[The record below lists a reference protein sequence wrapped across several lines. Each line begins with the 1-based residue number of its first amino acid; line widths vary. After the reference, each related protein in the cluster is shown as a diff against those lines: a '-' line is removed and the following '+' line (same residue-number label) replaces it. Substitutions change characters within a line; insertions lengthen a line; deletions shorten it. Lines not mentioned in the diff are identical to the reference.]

1 MGSKKAVKVGYR
13 YLFGIHMGV
22 GKAIDELV
30 AIEVGGKR
38 AWTGSVTSNQR
49 ISINAPELF
58 GGDDGEGGIRG
69 SLDVMMGA
77 ADQPVNASLAAMLG
91 GLVPAFRGVCTLFY
105 DGLVTSMNPYPK
117 AWKMRVRRALTGWDG
132 GVWYPE
138 RCVINMA
145 SGAIKAMN
153 PAHII
158 YECLTNRD
166 WGGAM
171 DRSRLNDA
179 SFRAAADVLHA
190 EGFGL
195 CLRWVRQD
203 SLSTFVSHVLDHIG
217 GNLFVSRQ
225 TGEFELTL
233 VRDDYDP
240 ESLPLF
246 DEDSG
251 LLSITEDDNSATAGA
266 ANEVIIKW
274 RNPIDNSNRQKRER
288 SLAAIQAAGQQLSVT
303 IEYPGIPTA
312 ELAGRVAVRD
322 LRARS
327 IGLKRFKV
335 QLDRRGRNIK
345 PGAPFR
351 IRSLSRGIE
360 VMVVRAGRFEDGT
373 LADGKITIT
382 AVQDVF
388 GLPATSMTPP
398 QPGGW
403 VPPDTAPAPVAI
415 RRLTEVTWRD
425 LVQTIDAANLN
436 LVDQT
441 TAFIAALAIKP
452 TALSLGFAVESRVS
466 TGAYVRVGQGDF
478 CPTGLLVAGIS
489 SAAGPTIIQLSA
501 TGNLDLVEVGSA
513 ALIDNEIVRVDAI
526 DLETLSVTIAR
537 GCVDTV
543 PAAHSAGTRVWFF
556 EDYVG
561 EDPTE
566 YSSGVSVQ
574 VRLRTVTSSGTLA
587 PELAGTDTLAL
598 VGRQALPYPPGNFRI
613 GGDVNPAGVVGD
625 VVASWAHRDR
635 LLQADQLIDTQA
647 SNIGPEAGTTYT
659 FRLLRADTQAVLASQ
674 AAIGGTTATLATT
687 HVGPVIAELWSVRGG
702 LASLQRHRWHFSYL
716 PVAMAILGDVPQ
728 LSESV
733 PFSSTLTVTAGQAPI
748 VWGLG
753 SGTLPPGV
761 ELSSGGVLQGTP
773 EAVGTYSITVVA
785 TDAQSFTASRAYALV
800 VGDAPAVPSEYT
812 DVVVSLSPFGYW
824 RLGESSGTVALD
836 SSGNSRNGVYAGTR
850 LARPSL
856 IPSDPS
862 DGAMGC
868 NGSGYVNVALA
879 SPLAV
884 SGKTVLMSIKMD
896 SFAAFSYL
904 CHFGSYG
911 QSGARGLAVYINTN
925 GTLSLEWVEGS
936 FRYIH
941 FTEFAAVL
949 GVAYRLTLR
958 FESSQSVS
966 LFVNGV
972 LVATKTTTLN
982 MAAEPGTSIRIG
994 AGSGS
999 AAAAVAVLRG
1009 DIDEFAVIPSA
1020 LSDAEILY
1028 IEDAAV

>member
-30 AIEVGGKR
+30 AIDVGGKR

-58 GGDDGEGGIRG
+58 GGDDGEGGISG
-69 SLDVMMGA
+69 TLDVMMGA
-77 ADQPVNASLAAMLG
+77 PDQPVNASLAAMLG

-117 AWKMRVRRALTGWDG
+117 AWKMRVRRALKGWDG
-132 GVWYPE
+132 AVWYPE
-138 RCVINMA
+138 RCVIEMA
-145 SGAIKAMN
+145 GGVIKAMN

-251 LLSITEDDNSATAGA
+251 LLAITEDDNSATAGA

-274 RNPIDNSNRQKRER
+274 RNPIDNSSRQKRER

-403 VPPDTAPAPVAI
+403 VPPNTAPAPVAI

-425 LVQTIDAANLN
+425 LVQTMDAANLN

-452 TALSLGFAVESRVS
+452 TSLSLGFAVESRVGS
-466 TGAYVRVGQGDF
+466 AAYVRVGPGDF

-489 SAAGPTIIQLSA
+489 STATSIQLSA
-501 TGNLDLVEVGSA
+501 PDNLDLVEVGSA

-526 DLETLSVTIAR
+526 NLDTLSVTIAR

-543 PAAHSAGTRVWFF
+543 PAAHSGGARVWFF
-556 EDYVG
+556 EGYVG

-566 YSSGVSVQ
+566 YSSGVNVQ

-587 PELAGTDTLAL
+587 PELATVDSLAL
-598 VGRQALPYPPGNFRI
+598 VARQARPYPPGRLLI
-613 GGDVNPAGVVGD
+613 GGFSYPDSVEGD
-625 VVASWAHRDR
+625 VLVDWAHRDR
-635 LLQADQLIDTQA
+635 LIQGDQLIDTSLA
-647 SNIGPEAGTTYT
+647 SIGPEAGTTYSA
-659 FRLLRADTQAVLASQ
+659 RLLRAADNVVLDTKTGIVGSS
-674 AAIGGTTATLATT
+674 TTLATSYEGLVT
-687 HVGPVIAELWSVRGG
+687 AEVWSTRAG
-702 LASLQRHRWHFSYL
+702 LESLQRLKHTFTRLAPPPVPRTFRYWRWVFTANTRPSWI
-716 PVAMAILGDVPQ
+716 V
-728 LSESV
+728 LSEIDAAFEGAPINLAGKIYSDSSLGGGGTPADLFDGNFATYWAMNSV
-733 PFSSTLTVTAGQAPI
+733 PPRSITLDYGVAVTFDVIGLRANSNTFDSLGYGPAAFRIEGSNTGSTWETILTVTGEPI
-748 VWGLG
+748 W
-753 SGTLPPGV
+753 
-761 ELSSGGVLQGTP
+761 
-773 EAVGTYSITVVA
+773 
-785 TDAQSFTASRAYALV
+785 
-800 VGDAPAVPSEYT
+800 
-812 DVVVSLSPFGYW
+812 
-824 RLGESSGTVALD
+824 
-836 SSGNSRNGVYAGTR
+836 
-850 LARPSL
+850 
-856 IPSDPS
+856 
-862 DGAMGC
+862 
-868 NGSGYVNVALA
+868 
-879 SPLAV
+879 
-884 SGKTVLMSIKMD
+884 
-896 SFAAFSYL
+896 
-904 CHFGSYG
+904 
-911 QSGARGLAVYINTN
+911 
-925 GTLSLEWVEGS
+925 
-936 FRYIH
+936 
-941 FTEFAAVL
+941 
-949 GVAYRLTLR
+949 
-958 FESSQSVS
+958 
-966 LFVNGV
+966 
-972 LVATKTTTLN
+972 
-982 MAAEPGTSIRIG
+982 
-994 AGSGS
+994 
-999 AAAAVAVLRG
+999 
-1009 DIDEFAVIPSA
+1009 A
-1020 LSDAEILY
+1020 LSERRTFVL
-1028 IEDAAV
+1028 

>member
-1 MGSKKAVKVGYR
+1 MGSKKPVKVGYR
-13 YLFGIHMGV
+13 YLFGIHMGI

-58 GGDDGEGGIRG
+58 GGDDGEGGISG

-77 ADQPVNASLAAMLG
+77 PDQPVNASLAAMLG

-117 AWKMRVRRALTGWDG
+117 AWKMRVRRGLTGWDG
-132 GVWYPE
+132 AVWYPE
-138 RCVINMA
+138 RCVMNMA
-145 SGAIKAMN
+145 GGTIKAMN

-240 ESLPLF
+240 ESLHLF

-288 SLAAIQAAGQQLSVT
+288 SLAAIQSAGQQLSVT
-303 IEYPGIPTA
+303 IEYPGIPTD

-360 VMVVRAGRFEDGT
+360 LMVVRAGRFEDGT

-452 TALSLGFAVESRVS
+452 TSLSLGFAVESRVGS
-466 TGAYVRVGQGDF
+466 AAYVRVGPGDF

-489 SAAGPTIIQLSA
+489 SGAGPSIIQLSA
-501 TGNLDLVEVGSA
+501 PDNLDLVEVGSA
-513 ALIDNEIVRVDAI
+513 ALIDNEVVRVDAI
-526 DLETLSVTIAR
+526 NLETLSVTIAR

-543 PAAHSAGTRVWFF
+543 PAAHSAGARVWFF

-598 VGRQALPYPPGNFRI
+598 VGRQALPYPPGNLRLN
-613 GGDVNPAGVVGD
+613 G
-625 VVASWAHRDR
+625 ASYPTEVTGEVTVSVSHRDR
-635 LLQADQLIDTQA
+635 LLQADQLIDTLQGD
-647 SNIGPEAGTTYT
+647 IGPEAGTEYR
-659 FRLLRADTQAVLASQ
+659 FRFYS
-674 AAIGGTTATLATT
+674 GTTLRRTVQQAGTSYTYLLGTEISDG
-687 HVGPVIAELWSVRGG
+687 GPFNPLRVVVDSVRGG
-702 LASLQRHRWHFSYL
+702 VYSLQAHDITVARLGLVTAPPIRLSVTPTAFGADTTAHL
-716 PVAMAILGDVPQ
+716 VAMPAVVEPGDLLLMHFVNDGNATVATPAGW
-728 LSESV
+728 
-733 PFSSTLTVTAGQAPI
+733 TLLNTT
-748 VWGLG
+748 L
-753 SGTLPPGV
+753 SGTQV
-761 ELSSGGVLQGTP
+761 RSSW
-773 EAVGTYSITVVA
+773 
-785 TDAQSFTASRAYALV
+785 
-800 VGDAPAVPSEYT
+800 
-812 DVVVSLSPFGYW
+812 YW
-824 RLGESSGTVALD
+824 KLA
-836 SSGNSRNGVYAGTR
+836 AGTE
-850 LARPSL
+850 
-856 IPSDPS
+856 
-862 DGAMGC
+862 DGT
-868 NGSGYVNVALA
+868 
-879 SPLAV
+879 
-884 SGKTVLMSIKMD
+884 TVD
-896 SFAAFSYL
+896 
-904 CHFGSYG
+904 
-911 QSGARGLAVYINTN
+911 
-925 GTLSLEWVEGS
+925 
-936 FRYIH
+936 
-941 FTEFAAVL
+941 
-949 GVAYRLTLR
+949 
-958 FESSQSVS
+958 
-966 LFVNGV
+966 
-972 LVATKTTTLN
+972 LVTS
-982 MAAEPGTSIRIG
+982 AAEHAAAQVHRFQAGTFD
-994 AGSGS
+994 
-999 AAAAVAVLRG
+999 AAVAPAIAVATGTSVSPNPPNLAPSWGEADTYWIAAYGADDDDATTGWPWTEGQTYTPSGTGTTTCSAASCVLALRVAS
-1009 DIDEFAVIPSA
+1009 IDPATFTM
-1020 LSDAEILY
+1020 
-1028 IEDAAV
+1028 AASEEWVAATIAIKPA

>member
-13 YLFGIHMGV
+13 YLFGIHMGI

-58 GGDDGEGGIRG
+58 GGDDGEGGISG

-132 GVWYPE
+132 ATWYPE
-138 RCVINMA
+138 RCVIEMA

-179 SFRAAADVLHA
+179 SFRAAADVLQA

-373 LADGKITIT
+373 LADGRITIT

-425 LVQTIDAANLN
+425 LVQTIDAANLA
-436 LVDQT
+436 LVDNT
-441 TAFIAALAIKP
+441 TAYIAALAIKP
-452 TALSLGFAVESRVS
+452 TALSLGFAVESRVGS
-466 TGAYVRVGQGDF
+466 AAYVRVGPGDF
-478 CPTGLLVAGIS
+478 CPTGLLVAGVTS
-489 SAAGPTIIQLSA
+489 TATSIQLSA
-501 TGNLDLVEVGSA
+501 PDNLDLVQVGSA

-526 DLETLSVTIAR
+526 DLETLIVTIAR

-543 PAAHSAGTRVWFF
+543 PAAHSAGARVWFF

-598 VGRQALPYPPGNFRI
+598 VGRQARPYPPGNFRL
-613 GGDVNPAGVVGD
+613 GGVVNPASIEGD

-647 SNIGPEAGTTYT
+647 GNIGPEAGTTYS
-659 FRLLRADTQAVLASQ
+659 FRLLRADTLAVLASQ
-674 AAIGGTTATLATT
+674 TGISGTTATLTT
-687 HVGPVIAELWSVRGG
+687 TYVGQIVAELWSVRGG
-702 LASLQRHRWHFSYL
+702 LNSLQWHRWQFAHTMT
-716 PVAMAILGDVPQ
+716 PVQEYSGITYSQ
-728 LSESV
+728 
-733 PFSSTLTVTAGQAPI
+733 SSTYSGVSAASSSNMRDVNTNPAANAATGTGTTNTGSQWIQLDLGASKPVLLVEVGGGNIPG
-748 VWGLG
+748 WG
-753 SGTLPPGV
+753 
-761 ELSSGGVLQGTP
+761 
-773 EAVGTYSITVVA
+773 VVA
-785 TDAQSFTASRAYALV
+785 TYLNGALLQYSDDGSTWSNAITISGVSDSSPLDRQFWIPSTTAR
-800 VGDAPAVPSEYT
+800 
-812 DVVVSLSPFGYW
+812 YW
-824 RLGESSGTVALD
+824 RLQ
-836 SSGNSRNGVYAGTR
+836 RNGY
-850 LARPSL
+850 LATATFR
-856 IPSDPS
+856 IY
-862 DGAMGC
+862 G
-868 NGSGYVNVALA
+868 
-879 SPLAV
+879 PL
-884 SGKTVLMSIKMD
+884 
-896 SFAAFSYL
+896 
-904 CHFGSYG
+904 
-911 QSGARGLAVYINTN
+911 
-925 GTLSLEWVEGS
+925 
-936 FRYIH
+936 
-941 FTEFAAVL
+941 
-949 GVAYRLTLR
+949 
-958 FESSQSVS
+958 
-966 LFVNGV
+966 
-972 LVATKTTTLN
+972 
-982 MAAEPGTSIRIG
+982 
-994 AGSGS
+994 
-999 AAAAVAVLRG
+999 
-1009 DIDEFAVIPSA
+1009 
-1020 LSDAEILY
+1020 
-1028 IEDAAV
+1028 

>member
-58 GGDDGEGGIRG
+58 GGDDGEGGISG
-69 SLDVMMGA
+69 TLDVMMGA

-452 TALSLGFAVESRVS
+452 TSLSLGFAVESRVGS
-466 TGAYVRVGQGDF
+466 AAYVRVGPGDF

-489 SAAGPTIIQLSA
+489 STATSIQLSA
-501 TGNLDLVEVGSA
+501 PDNLDMVEVGSA

-526 DLETLSVTIAR
+526 NLETLSVTIAR

-543 PAAHSAGTRVWFF
+543 PAAHSAGARVWFF

-574 VRLRTVTSSGTLA
+574 VRLRTVTGAGTLA

-598 VGRQALPYPPGNFRI
+598 VGRQARPYPPGQFKVNGESAPSVI
-613 GGDVNPAGVVGD
+613 EGGI
-625 VVASWAHRDR
+625 SLTWSHRDR
-635 LLQADQLIDTQA
+635 LTQADQLVDT
-647 SNIGPEAGTTYT
+647 SIGNIGPEAGTTYGV
-659 FRLLRADTQAVLASQ
+659 RIVRVDTGEVLASQ
-674 AAIGGTTATLATT
+674 TAIIGTSATLSPLYEGE
-687 HVGPVIAELWSVRGG
+687 VRVELWSIRGG
-702 LASLQRHRWHFSYL
+702 LESLQRHSHPFTL
-716 PVAMAILGDVPQ
+716 LQPLVA
-728 LSESV
+728 
-733 PFSSTLTVTAGQAPI
+733 
-748 VWGLG
+748 
-753 SGTLPPGV
+753 
-761 ELSSGGVLQGTP
+761 
-773 EAVGTYSITVVA
+773 
-785 TDAQSFTASRAYALV
+785 
-800 VGDAPAVPSEYT
+800 PS
-812 DVVVSLSPFGYW
+812 SLSAAY
-824 RLGESSGTVALD
+824 LES
-836 SSGNSRNGVYAGTR
+836 
-850 LARPSL
+850 
-856 IPSDPS
+856 
-862 DGAMGC
+862 
-868 NGSGYVNVALA
+868 
-879 SPLAV
+879 
-884 SGKTVLMSIKMD
+884 
-896 SFAAFSYL
+896 
-904 CHFGSYG
+904 
-911 QSGARGLAVYINTN
+911 
-925 GTLSLEWVEGS
+925 
-936 FRYIH
+936 
-941 FTEFAAVL
+941 
-949 GVAYRLTLR
+949 
-958 FESSQSVS
+958 
-966 LFVNGV
+966 
-972 LVATKTTTLN
+972 
-982 MAAEPGTSIRIG
+982 
-994 AGSGS
+994 
-999 AAAAVAVLRG
+999 
-1009 DIDEFAVIPSA
+1009 
-1020 LSDAEILY
+1020 
-1028 IEDAAV
+1028 

>member
-13 YLFGIHMGV
+13 YLFGIHMGI

-58 GGDDGEGGIRG
+58 GGDDGEGGISG

-77 ADQPVNASLAAMLG
+77 PDQPVNTRLAAMLG

-117 AWKMRVRRALTGWDG
+117 AWKMRVRRGLTGWDG
-132 GVWYPE
+132 AVWYPE

-145 SGAIKAMN
+145 GGTIKAMN

-452 TALSLGFAVESRVS
+452 TALSLGFAVESRVGS
-466 TGAYVRVGQGDF
+466 GAYVRVGPGDF

-489 SAAGPTIIQLSA
+489 STATSIQLSA
-501 TGNLDLVEVGSA
+501 PDNLDMVEVGSA

-526 DLETLSVTIAR
+526 NLETLIVTIAR

-543 PAAHSAGTRVWFF
+543 PAVHSAGVRVWFF

-566 YSSGVSVQ
+566 YSTGVSVQ
-574 VRLRTVTSSGTLA
+574 MRLRTVTSSGTLA

-598 VGRQALPYPPGNFRI
+598 VGRQARPYPPGNFRL
-613 GGDVNPAGVVGD
+613 GGVVNPGSIEGD

-635 LLQADQLIDTQA
+635 MLQADQLIDTQA
-647 SNIGPEAGTTYT
+647 GDIGPEAGTTYT

-674 AAIGGTTATLATT
+674 TAISGTMATLATAYA
-687 HVGPVIAELWSVRGG
+687 GQVIAELWSVRGG
-702 LASLQRHRWHFSYL
+702 LDSFQRHRWQFDHTTPYVP
-716 PVAMAILGDVPQ
+716 PVTQ
-728 LSESV
+728 TEW
-733 PFSSTLTVTAGQAPI
+733 STTNKAA
-748 VWGLG
+748 
-753 SGTLPPGV
+753 
-761 ELSSGGVLQGTP
+761 
-773 EAVGTYSITVVA
+773 
-785 TDAQSFTASRAYALV
+785 
-800 VGDAPAVPSEYT
+800 
-812 DVVVSLSPFGYW
+812 DVVVTGDGYDVYSTSGSETGGVAISATGKNSGKFYAELSNVQVGSTRALAAGVYRETTGLATPLGYSGSGGWGAWITLSGGNTRRTYHNGVFANNQSLSFALNQRCRIAVDIDAGKIW
-824 RLGESSGTVALD
+824 VA
-836 SSGNSRNGVYAGTR
+836 
-850 LARPSL
+850 
-856 IPSDPS
+856 
-862 DGAMGC
+862 
-868 NGSGYVNVALA
+868 
-879 SPLAV
+879 
-884 SGKTVLMSIKMD
+884 
-896 SFAAFSYL
+896 
-904 CHFGSYG
+904 HFGSSTWLGGGDPEAGTSPTYSFTPDG
-911 QSGARGLAVYINTN
+911 ASYYLAACPCSGNVS
-925 GTLSLEWVEGS
+925 GTGNKIRLIDPVSWA
-936 FRYIH
+936 
-941 FTEFAAVL
+941 FAAPV
-949 GVAYRLTLR
+949 GFDVWTA
-958 FESSQSVS
+958 
-966 LFVNGV
+966 
-972 LVATKTTTLN
+972 
-982 MAAEPGTSIRIG
+982 
-994 AGSGS
+994 
-999 AAAAVAVLRG
+999 
-1009 DIDEFAVIPSA
+1009 
-1020 LSDAEILY
+1020 
-1028 IEDAAV
+1028 

>member
-1 MGSKKAVKVGYR
+1 MGSKKPIKVGYR
-13 YLFGIHMGV
+13 YLFGIHMGI

-58 GGDDGEGGIRG
+58 GGDDGEGGISG

-77 ADQPVNASLAAMLG
+77 PDQPVNASLAAMLG

-117 AWKMRVRRALTGWDG
+117 AWKMRVRRALKGWDG
-132 GVWYPE
+132 AVWYPE
-138 RCVINMA
+138 RCVIEMA

-415 RRLTEVTWRD
+415 RRLTEVT
-425 LVQTIDAANLN
+425 
-436 LVDQT
+436 
-441 TAFIAALAIKP
+441 
-452 TALSLGFAVESRVS
+452 
-466 TGAYVRVGQGDF
+466 
-478 CPTGLLVAGIS
+478 
-489 SAAGPTIIQLSA
+489 
-501 TGNLDLVEVGSA
+501 
-513 ALIDNEIVRVDAI
+513 
-526 DLETLSVTIAR
+526 
-537 GCVDTV
+537 
-543 PAAHSAGTRVWFF
+543 
-556 EDYVG
+556 
-561 EDPTE
+561 
-566 YSSGVSVQ
+566 
-574 VRLRTVTSSGTLA
+574 
-587 PELAGTDTLAL
+587 
-598 VGRQALPYPPGNFRI
+598 
-613 GGDVNPAGVVGD
+613 
-625 VVASWAHRDR
+625 
-635 LLQADQLIDTQA
+635 
-647 SNIGPEAGTTYT
+647 
-659 FRLLRADTQAVLASQ
+659 
-674 AAIGGTTATLATT
+674 
-687 HVGPVIAELWSVRGG
+687 
-702 LASLQRHRWHFSYL
+702 
-716 PVAMAILGDVPQ
+716 
-728 LSESV
+728 
-733 PFSSTLTVTAGQAPI
+733 
-748 VWGLG
+748 
-753 SGTLPPGV
+753 
-761 ELSSGGVLQGTP
+761 
-773 EAVGTYSITVVA
+773 
-785 TDAQSFTASRAYALV
+785 
-800 VGDAPAVPSEYT
+800 
-812 DVVVSLSPFGYW
+812 
-824 RLGESSGTVALD
+824 
-836 SSGNSRNGVYAGTR
+836 
-850 LARPSL
+850 
-856 IPSDPS
+856 
-862 DGAMGC
+862 
-868 NGSGYVNVALA
+868 
-879 SPLAV
+879 
-884 SGKTVLMSIKMD
+884 
-896 SFAAFSYL
+896 
-904 CHFGSYG
+904 
-911 QSGARGLAVYINTN
+911 
-925 GTLSLEWVEGS
+925 
-936 FRYIH
+936 
-941 FTEFAAVL
+941 
-949 GVAYRLTLR
+949 
-958 FESSQSVS
+958 
-966 LFVNGV
+966 
-972 LVATKTTTLN
+972 
-982 MAAEPGTSIRIG
+982 
-994 AGSGS
+994 
-999 AAAAVAVLRG
+999 
-1009 DIDEFAVIPSA
+1009 
-1020 LSDAEILY
+1020 
-1028 IEDAAV
+1028 

>member
-1 MGSKKAVKVGYR
+1 MGSKKAVKVGHR
-13 YLFGIHMGV
+13 YLFGIHMGI

-58 GGDDGEGGIRG
+58 GGDDGEGGISG

-77 ADQPVNASLAAMLG
+77 PDQPVNASLAAMLG

-117 AWKMRVRRALTGWDG
+117 AWKMRVRRALKGWDG
-132 GVWYPE
+132 AVWYPE
-138 RCVINMA
+138 RCVIEMA

-322 LRARS
+322 LRSRS

-452 TALSLGFAVESRVS
+452 TSLSLGFAVESRVGS
-466 TGAYVRVGQGDF
+466 AAYVRVGPGDF
-478 CPTGLLVAGIS
+478 CPTGLLVAAIS
-489 SAAGPTIIQLSA
+489 STATSIQLS
-501 TGNLDLVEVGSA
+501 GPDNLDLVEVGSA

-526 DLETLSVTIAR
+526 NLETLIVTIAR

-543 PAAHSAGTRVWFF
+543 PAAHSAGARVWFF

-598 VGRQALPYPPGNFRI
+598 IGRQALPYPPGNLRLN
-613 GGDVNPAGVVGD
+613 G
-625 VVASWAHRDR
+625 ASYPTEVTGEVTVSVSHRDR
-635 LLQADQLIDTQA
+635 LLQADQLIDTLQGD
-647 SNIGPEAGTTYT
+647 IGPEAGTEYR
-659 FRLLRADTQAVLASQ
+659 FRFYS
-674 AAIGGTTATLATT
+674 GTTLRRTVQQAGTSYTYLLGTEISDG
-687 HVGPVIAELWSVRGG
+687 GPFNPLR
-702 LASLQRHRWHFSYL
+702 
-716 PVAMAILGDVPQ
+716 
-728 LSESV
+728 
-733 PFSSTLTVTAGQAPI
+733 I
-748 VWGLG
+748 VVDALRDGLG
-753 SGTLPPGV
+753 SYQAHDVTVGR
-761 ELSSGGVLQGTP
+761 VLD
-773 EAVGTYSITVVA
+773 AVVVVA
-785 TDAQSFTASRAYALV
+785 STDTVYAEATSQTKTIPGAAAPGDLLLAVVMHRSDLTPPSGWTLV
-800 VGDAPAVPSEYT
+800 RTES
-812 DVVVSLSPFGYW
+812 VVVSGGTGTHRLSIYSRSAVSGDGGASTLWTQATSQRIAVVIQAYRRPGFAISVVAHAGRTGADSPYTVSAASATADYQMAVVAISFNGAPAGAVTPPSGYLLSTPESADNN
-824 RLGESSGTVALD
+824 RLGVARRLLSGGSASSGAF
-836 SSGNSRNGVYAGTR
+836 
-850 LARPSL
+850 
-856 IPSDPS
+856 
-862 DGAMGC
+862 
-868 NGSGYVNVALA
+868 LA
-879 SPLAV
+879 SPA
-884 SGKTVLMSIKMD
+884 
-896 SFAAFSYL
+896 
-904 CHFGSYG
+904 
-911 QSGARGLAVYINTN
+911 
-925 GTLSLEWVEGS
+925 
-936 FRYIH
+936 
-941 FTEFAAVL
+941 
-949 GVAYRLTLR
+949 
-958 FESSQSVS
+958 
-966 LFVNGV
+966 
-972 LVATKTTTLN
+972 
-982 MAAEPGTSIRIG
+982 GTSGTAHAQISVVIG
-994 AGSGS
+994 
-999 AAAAVAVLRG
+999 
-1009 DIDEFAVIPSA
+1009 
-1020 LSDAEILY
+1020 
-1028 IEDAAV
+1028 

>member
-13 YLFGIHMGV
+13 YLFGIHMGI

-58 GGDDGEGGIRG
+58 GGDDGEGGISG

-117 AWKMRVRRALTGWDG
+117 AWKMRVRRALKGWDG
-132 GVWYPE
+132 AVWYPE
-138 RCVINMA
+138 RCVIEMA

-246 DEDSG
+246 DEESG

-436 LVDQT
+436 LVDPT

-452 TALSLGFAVESRVS
+452 TSLSLGFAVESRVGS
-466 TGAYVRVGQGDF
+466 AAYVRVGPGDF

-489 SAAGPTIIQLSA
+489 STATSIQLSA
-501 TGNLDLVEVGSA
+501 PDNLDMVEVGSA
-513 ALIDNEIVRVDAI
+513 ALIDNEIIRVDAI
-526 DLETLSVTIAR
+526 NLETLSVTIAR

-543 PAAHSAGTRVWFF
+543 PDAHSAGARVWFF

-574 VRLRTVTSSGTLA
+574 VRLRTVTSAGTLA

-598 VGRQALPYPPGNFRI
+598 VGRQARPYPPGNFRLA
-613 GGDVNPAGVVGD
+613 GVVNPASIEGD

-647 SNIGPEAGTTYT
+647 GNIGPEAGTTYS
-659 FRLLRADTQAVLASQ
+659 FRLLRADTLAVLASQ
-674 AAIGGTTATLATT
+674 TGISGTTATLTT
-687 HVGPVIAELWSVRGG
+687 TYVGQIIAELWSVRGG
-702 LASLQRHRWHFSYL
+702 LNSVQWHRWQFDHTMT
-716 PVAMAILGDVPQ
+716 PVQEYSGITYSQ
-728 LSESV
+728 
-733 PFSSTLTVTAGQAPI
+733 SSTYSGVSAASSSNMRDANTNPAANAATGTGTTNTGSQWIQLDLGASKPVLLVEVGGGNIPG
-748 VWGLG
+748 WG
-753 SGTLPPGV
+753 
-761 ELSSGGVLQGTP
+761 
-773 EAVGTYSITVVA
+773 VVA
-785 TDAQSFTASRAYALV
+785 TYLNGALLQYSDDGSTWSNAITISGVSDSSPLDRQFWIPSTTAR
-800 VGDAPAVPSEYT
+800 
-812 DVVVSLSPFGYW
+812 YW
-824 RLGESSGTVALD
+824 RLQ
-836 SSGNSRNGVYAGTR
+836 RNGY
-850 LARPSL
+850 LATATFR
-856 IPSDPS
+856 IY
-862 DGAMGC
+862 G
-868 NGSGYVNVALA
+868 
-879 SPLAV
+879 PL
-884 SGKTVLMSIKMD
+884 
-896 SFAAFSYL
+896 
-904 CHFGSYG
+904 
-911 QSGARGLAVYINTN
+911 
-925 GTLSLEWVEGS
+925 
-936 FRYIH
+936 
-941 FTEFAAVL
+941 
-949 GVAYRLTLR
+949 
-958 FESSQSVS
+958 
-966 LFVNGV
+966 
-972 LVATKTTTLN
+972 
-982 MAAEPGTSIRIG
+982 
-994 AGSGS
+994 
-999 AAAAVAVLRG
+999 
-1009 DIDEFAVIPSA
+1009 
-1020 LSDAEILY
+1020 
-1028 IEDAAV
+1028 

>member
-22 GKAIDELV
+22 GKAVDELV

-77 ADQPVNASLAAMLG
+77 ADQPVNTRLAAMLG

-246 DEDSG
+246 DENSG

-274 RNPIDNSNRQKRER
+274 RNPIDNSSRQKRER

-373 LADGKITIT
+373 LADGKISIT

-452 TALSLGFAVESRVS
+452 TALSLGFAVESRVG

-501 TGNLDLVEVGSA
+501 PDNLDLVEVGSA

-543 PAAHSAGTRVWFF
+543 PSAHSAGTRVWFF

-574 VRLRTVTSSGTLA
+574 VRLRTVTSAGTLA

-598 VGRQALPYPPGNFRI
+598 VGRQARPYPPGNFRLA
-613 GGDVNPAGVVGD
+613 GVVNPASIEGD
-625 VVASWAHRDR
+625 VVASWTHRDR

-647 SNIGPEAGTTYT
+647 GNIGPEAGTTYS
-659 FRLLRADTQAVLASQ
+659 FRLLRADTLTVLASQ
-674 AAIGGTTATLATT
+674 TGISGTTATLTT
-687 HVGPVIAELWSVRGG
+687 TYAGQIIAELWSVRGG
-702 LASLQRHRWHFSYL
+702 LSSLQRHRWQFDHTVPYVP
-716 PVAMAILGDVPQ
+716 PVTQTAW
-728 LSESV
+728 
-733 PFSSTLTVTAGQAPI
+733 STVNIAA
-748 VWGLG
+748 
-753 SGTLPPGV
+753 
-761 ELSSGGVLQGTP
+761 
-773 EAVGTYSITVVA
+773 
-785 TDAQSFTASRAYALV
+785 
-800 VGDAPAVPSEYT
+800 
-812 DVVVSLSPFGYW
+812 DVVVTGGGYDVHSTSSSASGGTVVSATGKTTGKFYAELSNVQSGSVHALAVGLYRGVSGLGTYLGGNASGWGAWIEGTAGNTRSTYHNGAGANTQSISLAPNQRCRVAIDIDAGKIWIAHFGASAWLGGGDPAAGTSPTYSFSPDDATYYLAACPRSGNV
-824 RLGESSGTVALD
+824 SGT
-836 SSGNSRNGVYAGTR
+836 GNKIR
-850 LARPSL
+850 L
-856 IPSDPS
+856 IDP
-862 DGAMGC
+862 
-868 NGSGYVNVALA
+868 
-879 SPLAV
+879 V
-884 SGKTVLMSIKMD
+884 SWA
-896 SFAAFSYL
+896 FAAP
-904 CHFGSYG
+904 
-911 QSGARGLAVYINTN
+911 
-925 GTLSLEWVEGS
+925 EG
-936 FRYIH
+936 FQ
-941 FTEFAAVL
+941 VW
-949 GVAYRLTLR
+949 
-958 FESSQSVS
+958 
-966 LFVNGV
+966 
-972 LVATKTTTLN
+972 
-982 MAAEPGTSIRIG
+982 
-994 AGSGS
+994 
-999 AAAAVAVLRG
+999 
-1009 DIDEFAVIPSA
+1009 
-1020 LSDAEILY
+1020 DA
-1028 IEDAAV
+1028 

>member
-13 YLFGIHMGV
+13 YLFGIHMGI

-49 ISINAPELF
+49 IRINAPELF
-58 GGDDGEGGIRG
+58 GGDDGEGGISG

-77 ADQPVNASLAAMLG
+77 PDQPVNSRLAAMLG

-138 RCVINMA
+138 RCVIEMA
-145 SGAIKAMN
+145 GGAIKAMN

-158 YECLTNRD
+158 YESLTNRD
-166 WGGAM
+166 WGGGM

-382 AVQDVF
+382 AMQDVF

-452 TALSLGFAVESRVS
+452 TSLSLGFALESRVGS
-466 TGAYVRVGQGDF
+466 AAYVRVGQGDF

-489 SAAGPTIIQLSA
+489 SAETSIQLSA
-501 TGNLDLVEVGSA
+501 PDNLDMVEVGSA

-526 DLETLSVTIAR
+526 DLETLIVTIAR

-543 PAAHSAGTRVWFF
+543 PAAHSAGARVWFF

-561 EDPTE
+561 GDPTE

-598 VGRQALPYPPGNFRI
+598 VGRQALPYPPGNLRLN
-613 GGDVNPAGVVGD
+613 GTSYPTEVTGEVTVSV
-625 VVASWAHRDR
+625 SHRDR
-635 LLQADQLIDTQA
+635 LLQADQLIDTLQGD
-647 SNIGPEAGTTYT
+647 IGPEAGTEYR
-659 FRLLRADTQAVLASQ
+659 FRFYS
-674 AAIGGTTATLATT
+674 GTTLRRTVQQPDTSYTYLLGTEISDG
-687 HVGPVIAELWSVRGG
+687 GPFNPLRVVVDSVRGG
-702 LASLQRHRWHFSYL
+702 VYSLQAHDITVARLGLVTAPPIRLSVTPTAFGADTTAHL
-716 PVAMAILGDVPQ
+716 VAMPAVVEPGDLLLMHFVNDGNATVATPAGW
-728 LSESV
+728 
-733 PFSSTLTVTAGQAPI
+733 TLLNTT
-748 VWGLG
+748 L
-753 SGTLPPGV
+753 SGTQV
-761 ELSSGGVLQGTP
+761 RSSW
-773 EAVGTYSITVVA
+773 
-785 TDAQSFTASRAYALV
+785 
-800 VGDAPAVPSEYT
+800 
-812 DVVVSLSPFGYW
+812 YW
-824 RLGESSGTVALD
+824 KLA
-836 SSGNSRNGVYAGTR
+836 AGTE
-850 LARPSL
+850 
-856 IPSDPS
+856 
-862 DGAMGC
+862 DGT
-868 NGSGYVNVALA
+868 
-879 SPLAV
+879 
-884 SGKTVLMSIKMD
+884 TVD
-896 SFAAFSYL
+896 
-904 CHFGSYG
+904 
-911 QSGARGLAVYINTN
+911 
-925 GTLSLEWVEGS
+925 
-936 FRYIH
+936 
-941 FTEFAAVL
+941 
-949 GVAYRLTLR
+949 
-958 FESSQSVS
+958 
-966 LFVNGV
+966 
-972 LVATKTTTLN
+972 LVTS
-982 MAAEPGTSIRIG
+982 AAEHAAAQVHRFQAGTFD
-994 AGSGS
+994 
-999 AAAAVAVLRG
+999 AAVAPAIAVATGTSVSPNPPNLAPTWGEADTYWIAAYGADDDDATTGWPWTEGQTYTPSGTGTTTCSAASCVLALRVAN
-1009 DIDEFAVIPSA
+1009 IDPATFTMAASEEWVAVTIAIKPA
-1020 LSDAEILY
+1020 
-1028 IEDAAV
+1028 

>member
-13 YLFGIHMGV
+13 YLFGIHMGI

-30 AIEVGGKR
+30 AIEVGGKH

-58 GGDDGEGGIRG
+58 GGDDGEGGISG

-132 GVWYPE
+132 ATWYPE
-138 RCVINMA
+138 RCVIEMA

-274 RNPIDNSNRQKRER
+274 RNPIDNSSKQKRER

-452 TALSLGFAVESRVS
+452 TSLSLGFAVESRVGS
-466 TGAYVRVGQGDF
+466 AAYVRVGPGDF

-489 SAAGPTIIQLSA
+489 STATSIQLS
-501 TGNLDLVEVGSA
+501 GPDNLDLVEVGSA
-513 ALIDNEIVRVDAI
+513 ALIDNEVVRVDAI
-526 DLETLSVTIAR
+526 DLETLIVTIAR

-543 PAAHSAGTRVWFF
+543 PAAHGAGARVWFF

-598 VGRQALPYPPGNFRI
+598 VGRQALPYPPGNFRL
-613 GGDVNPAGVVGD
+613 GGIVNPASIEGD

-647 SNIGPEAGTTYT
+647 GNIGPEAGTTYT

-674 AAIGGTTATLATT
+674 TAISGTTATLTT
-687 HVGPVIAELWSVRGG
+687 TYVGQVIAELWSVRGG
-702 LASLQRHRWHFSYL
+702 LNSLQRQRWQFDHTLTPVQEYDGIIYSQASVYSGVSAASDSNMRDANTNPATNAATGTGTNNTGSQWIQLDLGVSKPVLMVEVGGGNISGWGSVASYL
-716 PVAMAILGDVPQ
+716 NGALLQYSDDGSTWSNA
-728 LSESV
+728 LSISGV
-733 PFSSTLTVTAGQAPI
+733 SDSSPLDRQFWIPSTTA
-748 VWGLG
+748 
-753 SGTLPPGV
+753 
-761 ELSSGGVLQGTP
+761 
-773 EAVGTYSITVVA
+773 
-785 TDAQSFTASRAYALV
+785 R
-800 VGDAPAVPSEYT
+800 
-812 DVVVSLSPFGYW
+812 YW
-824 RLGESSGTVALD
+824 RLQ
-836 SSGNSRNGVYAGTR
+836 RNGY
-850 LARPSL
+850 LATATFR
-856 IPSDPS
+856 IY
-862 DGAMGC
+862 G
-868 NGSGYVNVALA
+868 
-879 SPLAV
+879 PL
-884 SGKTVLMSIKMD
+884 
-896 SFAAFSYL
+896 
-904 CHFGSYG
+904 
-911 QSGARGLAVYINTN
+911 
-925 GTLSLEWVEGS
+925 
-936 FRYIH
+936 
-941 FTEFAAVL
+941 
-949 GVAYRLTLR
+949 
-958 FESSQSVS
+958 
-966 LFVNGV
+966 
-972 LVATKTTTLN
+972 
-982 MAAEPGTSIRIG
+982 
-994 AGSGS
+994 
-999 AAAAVAVLRG
+999 
-1009 DIDEFAVIPSA
+1009 
-1020 LSDAEILY
+1020 
-1028 IEDAAV
+1028 

>member
-13 YLFGIHMGV
+13 YLFGIHMGI

-49 ISINAPELF
+49 IRINAPELF
-58 GGDDGEGGIRG
+58 GGDDGEGGISG

-77 ADQPVNASLAAMLG
+77 PDQPVNSRLAAMLG

-382 AVQDVF
+382 AMQDVF

-452 TALSLGFAVESRVS
+452 TSLSLGFALESRVGS
-466 TGAYVRVGQGDF
+466 AAYVRVGQGDF
-478 CPTGLLVAGIS
+478 FARLESALQCNNAADVNCALLA
-489 SAAGPTIIQLSA
+489 
-501 TGNLDLVEVGSA
+501 GSA
-513 ALIDNEIVRVDAI
+513 INA
-526 DLETLSVTIAR
+526 S
-537 GCVDTV
+537 
-543 PAAHSAGTRVWFF
+543 AHQEV
-556 EDYVG
+556 
-561 EDPTE
+561 
-566 YSSGVSVQ
+566 
-574 VRLRTVTSSGTLA
+574 TLA
-587 PELAGTDTLAL
+587 
-598 VGRQALPYPPGNFRI
+598 VLP
-613 GGDVNPAGVVGD
+613 
-625 VVASWAHRDR
+625 RD
-635 LLQADQLIDTQA
+635 
-647 SNIGPEAGTTYT
+647 
-659 FRLLRADTQAVLASQ
+659 
-674 AAIGGTTATLATT
+674 
-687 HVGPVIAELWSVRGG
+687 
-702 LASLQRHRWHFSYL
+702 
-716 PVAMAILGDVPQ
+716 
-728 LSESV
+728 
-733 PFSSTLTVTAGQAPI
+733 
-748 VWGLG
+748 
-753 SGTLPPGV
+753 
-761 ELSSGGVLQGTP
+761 
-773 EAVGTYSITVVA
+773 
-785 TDAQSFTASRAYALV
+785 
-800 VGDAPAVPSEYT
+800 
-812 DVVVSLSPFGYW
+812 
-824 RLGESSGTVALD
+824 
-836 SSGNSRNGVYAGTR
+836 
-850 LARPSL
+850 
-856 IPSDPS
+856 
-862 DGAMGC
+862 
-868 NGSGYVNVALA
+868 
-879 SPLAV
+879 
-884 SGKTVLMSIKMD
+884 
-896 SFAAFSYL
+896 
-904 CHFGSYG
+904 
-911 QSGARGLAVYINTN
+911 
-925 GTLSLEWVEGS
+925 
-936 FRYIH
+936 
-941 FTEFAAVL
+941 
-949 GVAYRLTLR
+949 
-958 FESSQSVS
+958 
-966 LFVNGV
+966 
-972 LVATKTTTLN
+972 
-982 MAAEPGTSIRIG
+982 
-994 AGSGS
+994 
-999 AAAAVAVLRG
+999 
-1009 DIDEFAVIPSA
+1009 
-1020 LSDAEILY
+1020 
-1028 IEDAAV
+1028 